1 MVYPYPKMGIT
12 PYNKSIGLSSF
23 ITKYM
28 TMYKWLILSIC
39 LSLTA
44 CNSPQKKLLENQLA
58 EKQEQVQQLEDQLEH
73 LQNTN
78 SSLLDRMAD
87 MSIINK
93 TDAESIRGS
102 ISSLNTQFDYINKL
116 SSEIERK
123 DSINSMLAQNLKS
136 TLIDINDEDVEISIK
151 GSAVMVSLSDKMLFR
166 TASSTINQKAYTI
179 LKKVAQI
186 INNNEDID
194 IIVEGHTDDIPI
206 ANNNYQ
212 DNWDLSVNRATS
224 VVRLLQENFNVDPAK
239 MTAAGR
245 SEYRPKTENSTS
257 TGRSQNRRTEII
269 IKPRLDQFFKLLES
283 PELIG

>member
-1 MVYPYPKMGIT
+1 
-12 PYNKSIGLSSF
+12 
-23 ITKYM
+23 
-28 TMYKWLILSIC
+28 MYKWLIISIC
-39 LSLTA
+39 FALSA
-44 CNSPQKKLLENQLA
+44 CNSPQKKLLEKQLND
-58 EKQEQVQQLEDQLEH
+58 KVEQVQQLEDQLTH

-87 MSIINK
+87 MSIINR

-136 TLIDINDEDVEISIK
+136 SLIDINDDDVEISVK

-166 TASSTINQKAYTI
+166 TASSTINTKAYAI
-179 LKKVAQI
+179 LKKVSHI
-186 INNNEDID
+186 INDNEDID
-194 IIVEGHTDDIPI
+194 IIVEGHTDDVPI
-206 ANNNYQ
+206 SNNNYK
-212 DNWDLSVNRATS
+212 DNWDLSVNRATA
-224 VVRLLQENFNVDPAK
+224 VVRLLQEKFNVDPAK

-245 SEYRPKTENSTS
+245 SEYIPKTENSTQ

-269 IKPRLDQFFKLLES
+269 ITPKLDQFFKLLES
-283 PELIG
+283 PELVG

>member
-1 MVYPYPKMGIT
+1 MVYPYLNMGIT

-136 TLIDINDEDVEISIK
+136 TLIDINDEDVEISVK

-186 INNNEDID
+186 INDNEDID

-206 ANNNYQ
+206 DNNNYQ

-224 VVRLLQENFNVDPAK
+224 VVRLLQENFNVDPSK

-245 SEYRPKTENSTS
+245 SEYTPKTENSTS